1 MKNPKELISEYIE
14 LLNSDISEG
23 PVFTGAENIFIAEA
37 KKYTDSQGWTYAY
50 TAFKNLG
57 ISEEILQK
65 AGFKNDGFEALEN
78 ELNEKLDRISADEVN
93 N

>member
-37 KKYTDSQGWTYAY
+37 K
-50 TAFKNLG
+50 N
-57 ISEEILQK
+57 ILKAK
-65 AGFKNDGFEALEN
+65 AGHTLIQLLK
-78 ELNEKLDRISADEVN
+78 I
-93 N
+93 